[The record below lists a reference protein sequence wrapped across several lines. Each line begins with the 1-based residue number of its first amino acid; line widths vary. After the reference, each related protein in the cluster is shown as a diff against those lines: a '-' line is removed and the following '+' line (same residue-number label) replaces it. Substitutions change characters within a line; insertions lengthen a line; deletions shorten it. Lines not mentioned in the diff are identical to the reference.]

1 MRPILGKLRGWVLPV
16 ALAAALGAGG
26 CGPGSGTISGKVVN
40 GQGTA
45 LKGGTVVFY
54 ADKDHPFGPVQIT
67 KEGTYKIEN
76 VPAGDYI
83 VTVETDSMKPPPPN
97 AHVNAAPPD
106 AKGGAQASTANTG
119 ELYVPI
125 PASYG
130 DPTKSDL
137 KCTVKPGKNEY
148 NPPLK

>member
-16 ALAAALGAGG
+16 VLAAGSGAGG

-106 AKGGAQASTANTG
+106 AKGACAGQ
-119 ELYVPI
+119 
-125 PASYG
+125 YG
-130 DPTKSDL
+130 KYRRTLRSHSRQLRRPDKKRPE
-137 KCTVKPGKNEY
+137 VYREAGQE
-148 NPPLK
+148 